1 MIKALIFDM
10 DGVVVHN
17 DRYHYEAW
25 YKYALKLG
33 KEVSFDEVKSWFG
46 NNNAAILRNLTGKD
60 LTSSE
65 IEIHSHEKEKLY
77 RKLYK
82 KDIKAVEGLQEF
94 IEHAKR
100 QGLKIG
106 LATSAPP
113 ANVEFILEGTGLMDF
128 FDAIT
133 DDTQIQHGKPD
144 PEIFLKTADKLKVNP
159 GDALVFEDSFHGIEA
174 ARRAGMKVVGVAT
187 THEKKALKKSN
198 LQINDFKGLTIEELN
213 KLWDQE

>member
-25 YKYALKLG
+25 YEYALKLG

-60 LTSSE
+60 LTASE
-65 IEIHSHEKEKLY
+65 IEFHANEKEQLY
-77 RKLYK
+77 RKVYE
-82 KDIKAVEGLQEF
+82 KDIKAVDGLKEF
-94 IEHAKR
+94 LEHALGL
-100 QGLKIG
+100 GLKIG

-113 ANVEFILEGTGLMDF
+113 ANVEFILEGTGLENF

-144 PEIFLKTADKLKVNP
+144 PEIFLKTAEKLSVNP
-159 GDALVFEDSFHGIEA
+159 GNALVFEDSFHGIEA

-187 THEKKALKKSN
+187 THEKEALKMAD

-213 KLWDQE
+213 KLWNQE